1 MNLDD
6 TQEILARHDRTVARA
21 AFRAKFVQEQIQHLR
36 GALNTLG
43 VSDRPSKIAILQSF
57 DAEMA
62 YLMKIPGVAQ
72 ALFDEG
78 AP

>member
-6 TQEILARHDRTVARA
+6 TQEILVRHDRIIARA

-36 GALNTLG
+36 GVLNMLG
-43 VSDRPSKIAILQSF
+43 VNDRPSKIAILQSF
-57 DAEMA
+57 DAEMT